1 MGTVSKWSQARVTGV
16 TEEIELYKTKRHL
29 FRLINALSAS
39 DNAPDDSEDQLE
51 LWPGTGWQSGRL
63 GRWMLIGPPKL

>member
-29 FRLINALSAS
+29 FRLINALSLQTMPLMTQKTNWS
-39 DNAPDDSEDQLE
+39 CGQEQDGNL
-51 LWPGTGWQSGRL
+51 GGWADGC
-63 GRWMLIGPPKL
+63 